1 MISLKPLK
9 RCLPVVL
16 LVLSGQLSAAE
27 LIGPAEE
34 GPIENVGIQQRKK
47 AVRSLPP
54 PSAKGKSTKNAAN
67 THSGGSTSNSKTK
80 NTKANAG
87 TAGNAAGKSSNKG
100 KPSIGATHALSS
112 RQLSIARS
120 VQTGAFSCAFGI
132 KVTVAPDA
140 RMKGRFV
147 LGSGNKRY
155 TLYPAPTTN
164 GAVRLED
171 NNAGIVW
178 LQLPSK
184 SMLVS
189 QKEGRRIADECIN
202 YAGTQEK
209 KMIQPDGSKQDSS
222 GKSGKA
228 NKPANKSANKSSKS
242 SKKSKS

>member
-1 MISLKPLK
+1 MISFKPLK
-9 RCLPVVL
+9 RYVPVVL

-27 LIGPAEE
+27 LIGPVEE

-47 AVRSLPP
+47 AVRSLPTP
-54 PSAKGKSTKNAAN
+54 PAKS
-67 THSGGSTSNSKTK
+67 K
-80 NTKANAG
+80 NTKAKA
-87 TAGNAAGKSSNKG
+87 TTKAAKTPAPAANNTKATSKA

-120 VQTGAFSCAFGI
+120 VQTGSFSCAFGI
-132 KVTVAPDA
+132 TVNLAPDS

-171 NNAGIVW
+171 NSAGIVW

-209 KMIQPDGSKQDSS
+209 KMTPPAGSRPDSS
-222 GKSGKA
+222 GKAS
-228 NKPANKSANKSSKS
+228 KSNSPSKSSKS
-242 SKKSKS
+242 VKKSKSKSQES

>member
-1 MISLKPLK
+1 MISFKPLK
-9 RCLPVVL
+9 RYVPIVL

-47 AVRSLPP
+47 AVRSLPTP
-54 PSAKGKSTKNAAN
+54 PAKGKTTKAKATTKAAKTPAPAAN
-67 THSGGSTSNSKTK
+67 
-80 NTKANAG
+80 NTKPAH
-87 TAGNAAGKSSNKG
+87 KS
-100 KPSIGATHALSS
+100 KPSIGATNALSS
-112 RQLSIARS
+112 RQLSIARN
-120 VQTGAFSCAFGI
+120 VQVGSFSCAFGI
-132 KVTVAPDA
+132 TVNLAPDS

-171 NNAGIVW
+171 NKAGIVW

-202 YAGTQEK
+202 YAETQEK
-209 KMIQPDGSKQDSS
+209 KMTPPAGLKPDSS
-222 GKSGKA
+222 GKS
-228 NKPANKSANKSSKS
+228 NKSNKTSKS
-242 SKKSKS
+242 IKKSKSKPQES

>member
-1 MISLKPLK
+1 MISFKPLK

-27 LIGPAEE
+27 LIGPAAE

-54 PSAKGKSTKNAAN
+54 PPAKGKNTKNKTVKAAPATGHAKKSTKPNAAI
-67 THSGGSTSNSKTK
+67 KRRP
-80 NTKANAG
+80 A
-87 TAGNAAGKSSNKG
+87 
-100 KPSIGATHALSS
+100 IGASHALSS
-112 RQLSIARS
+112 RQMSIARD
-120 VQTGAFSCAFGI
+120 VQTGSFSCAFGI
-132 KVTVAPDA
+132 TVKLAPDS

-171 NNAGIVW
+171 NSAGIVW

-209 KMIQPDGSKQDSS
+209 KMTPSAGSKPASS
-222 GKSGKA
+222 GKTNKA
-228 NKPANKSANKSSKS
+228 SKSPKSTSKS
-242 SKKSKS
+242 SNKPKS